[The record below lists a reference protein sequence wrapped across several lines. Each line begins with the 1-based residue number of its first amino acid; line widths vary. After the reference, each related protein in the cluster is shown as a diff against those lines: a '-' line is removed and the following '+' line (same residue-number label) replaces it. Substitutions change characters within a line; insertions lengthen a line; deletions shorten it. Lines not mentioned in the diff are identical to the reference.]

1 MQIDRQNVIK
11 EHTRDIGTYSKKVQD
26 NWKRLFHKKGNC
38 HGNMEF
44 SVILHLLA

>member
-1 MQIDRQNVIK
+1 MNMQNVIK
-11 EHTRDIGTYSKKVQD
+11 EHLGDIGTYSKKVQD

-38 HGNMEF
+38 HGNMKL